1 MPNKAEAQRGER
13 LSQATEPALP
23 AVCLAAFLRGL
34 SFVPSHSHSHT
45 PPNPHPRAMW
55 LASSYLAAGDPGP
68 RTGGQSREGDSRRK
82 VPPGSFLC
90 GPLGF
95 LSCCHL
101 LKVMAMWGM
110 GTGRQE
116 GLAREGQTVPEAST
130 ARGPSS
136 DRLLE
141 TLDLKEGAT
150 GQRRAPVTER
160 LSAGSA
166 LPHRGALEMPQQ
178 LGPQFTHP

>member
-34 SFVPSHSHSHT
+34 SFVPSHGYSHT

-55 LASSYLAAGDPGP
+55 LCQLLPGS
-68 RTGGQSREGDSRRK
+68 GGPWAKDRRAEPGGSRRK

-130 ARGPSS
+130 ARWPSS

-160 LSAGSA
+160 LSAGSG
-166 LPHRGALEMPQQ
+166 LTHRGALEMPQL